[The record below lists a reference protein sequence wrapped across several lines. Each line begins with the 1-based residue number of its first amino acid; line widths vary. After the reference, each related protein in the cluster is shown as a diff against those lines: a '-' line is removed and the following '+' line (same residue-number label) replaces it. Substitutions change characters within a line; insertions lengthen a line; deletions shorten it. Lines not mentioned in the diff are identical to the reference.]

1 MISKF
6 TKHAL
11 ACSTR
16 TTILRLVYYI
26 TLALKNMEIL
36 TIFGSYFR
44 LAGNHAPHGM
54 AATVKKE
61 VDDSPYM
68 VYASALNHH
77 FRY

>member
-1 MISKF
+1 
-6 TKHAL
+6 
-11 ACSTR
+11 
-16 TTILRLVYYI
+16 
-26 TLALKNMEIL
+26 MEIL

>member
-1 MISKF
+1 M
-6 TKHAL
+6 
-11 ACSTR
+11 
-16 TTILRLVYYI
+16 YYI

-61 VDDSPYM
+61 VGDSPYM

-77 FRY
+77 FRCQHRRDKSFV